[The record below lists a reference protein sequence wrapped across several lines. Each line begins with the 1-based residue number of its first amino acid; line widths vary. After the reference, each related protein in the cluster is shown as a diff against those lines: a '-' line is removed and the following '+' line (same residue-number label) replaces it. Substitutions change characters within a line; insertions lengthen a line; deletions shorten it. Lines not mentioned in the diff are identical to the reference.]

1 MRNDS
6 LTARLVLACALL
18 AAAASSR
25 ADPVVVVARGCPVDA
40 LTLDQVAAIFLGKAD
55 ALPGGV
61 RTVPY
66 DLGEESAL
74 RQSFYQTITGKTPA
88 QLKAYWSRI
97 IFTGKGAPPRRLAD
111 AEAVRRAVGTTPCAI
126 GYLDR
131 SDLTA
136 DVKVV
141 YAR

>member
-1 MRNDS
+1 M
-6 LTARLVLACALL
+6 
-18 AAAASSR
+18 
-25 ADPVVVVARGCPVDA
+25 VVARNCPVDA
-40 LTLDQVAAIFLGKAD
+40 LTADQVAAIFLGKAD

-66 DLGEESAL
+66 DLGEDSVL

-111 AEAVRRAVGTTPCAI
+111 AEAVRRAVGTSPCAI